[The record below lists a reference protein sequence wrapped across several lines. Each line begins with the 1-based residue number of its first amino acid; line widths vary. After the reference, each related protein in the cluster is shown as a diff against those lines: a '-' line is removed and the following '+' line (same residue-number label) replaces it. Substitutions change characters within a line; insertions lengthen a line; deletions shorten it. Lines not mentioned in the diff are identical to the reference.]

1 MPFSAWRTD
10 TEDFWLPSSIGEVWA
25 VFGEGGGSGN
35 TFPDWIVVDAH
46 SVELVAERMGT
57 GNGRTYT
64 ITITS
69 TDKAGIST
77 TATLTVIVPLSL
89 GQN

>member
-1 MPFSAWRTD
+1 MNSDGLRNYCGAQ
-10 TEDFWLPSSIGEVWA
+10 
-25 VFGEGGGSGN
+25 EGGGSGN

-69 TDKAGIST
+69 TDKAGLSA
-77 TATLTVIVPLSL
+77 TATVTVAVPLNQ
-89 GQN
+89 GTN